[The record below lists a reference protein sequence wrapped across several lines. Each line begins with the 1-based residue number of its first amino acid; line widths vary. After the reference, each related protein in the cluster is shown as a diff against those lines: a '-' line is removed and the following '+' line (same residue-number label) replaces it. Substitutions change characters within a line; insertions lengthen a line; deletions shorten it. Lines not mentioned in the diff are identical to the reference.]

1 MAIDVKRLLAG
12 ALLSLCEQKP
22 LSKITVTDLRQETG
36 ISRQTFYNHFKDKQ
50 HLIEYIYEAMIIS
63 EWKYPSVLNTDFCDA
78 LISCLE
84 CDVRY
89 RSFLKQA
96 LQIKEQNCLQDFMYE
111 HSKKFNRAW
120 HQACYGPDPM
130 PEFLC
135 FASDYHSAAQLYMRI
150 EWILNDLPISVKQ
163 LAENIIRLRV
173 VGLNDLF
180 FGENKENSP
189 YIEALK
195 KIEYMD

>member
-1 MAIDVKRLLAG
+1 
-12 ALLSLCEQKP
+12 
-22 LSKITVTDLRQETG
+22 
-36 ISRQTFYNHFKDKQ
+36 
-50 HLIEYIYEAMIIS
+50 
-63 EWKYPSVLNTDFCDA
+63 
-78 LISCLE
+78 
-84 CDVRY
+84 
-89 RSFLKQA
+89 
-96 LQIKEQNCLQDFMYE
+96 MYE